1 MHVDLS
7 HTPGLLYALA
17 YWLSSTFYIH
27 CMAVHSA
34 RAGNSASALDFLP

>member
-17 YWLSSTFYIH
+17 YWLSSTFYTMNEQSPKSIQT
-27 CMAVHSA
+27 
-34 RAGNSASALDFLP
+34 FL

>member
-1 MHVDLS
+1 MMHVDLS

-27 CMAVHSA
+27 TISK
-34 RAGNSASALDFLP
+34 

>member
-17 YWLSSTFYIH
+17 YWLSSTFYINY
-27 CMAVHSA
+27 MAAHSA

>member
-17 YWLSSTFYIH
+17 YWLSSTFYY
-27 CMAVHSA
+27 MAAHSA